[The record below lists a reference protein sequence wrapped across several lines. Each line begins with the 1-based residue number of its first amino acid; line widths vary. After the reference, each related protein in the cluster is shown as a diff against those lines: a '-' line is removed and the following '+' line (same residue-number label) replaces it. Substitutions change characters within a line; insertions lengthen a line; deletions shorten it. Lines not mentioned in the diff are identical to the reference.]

1 MPHNIY
7 IRDGRPA
14 IFVTETPAW
23 HGLGTVLQHPAT
35 AAEAIKAANLNWTV
49 SKQPVYAGDA
59 LRKRVPD
66 CFAIVRDDT
75 WNEQHEPAVL
85 GVVGSNY
92 TPLQNRDA
100 FTFFDPI
107 VGQNAAVYH
116 TAGALGVG
124 ERVWILAKL
133 PSTIRVIGDD
143 IADKY
148 LLLSNSHD
156 GNSAVQV
163 KFTPIRVVCENTLT
177 QALSEGPSLRVAHT
191 RDLRERLRMAAA
203 ILGVAQRR
211 FDELATLFQRIARI
225 PMREAKL
232 AEYLRRVF
240 PDPRPSHDE
249 ARYERA
255 RRQVQDDRAAAT
267 YFFDNG
273 KNSELNESRGTLWAA
288 YNGVAEYVDHARFT
302 KGTPDRRLNA
312 IWFGEGYSIKAR
324 AFTIAE
330 KSLSAW
336 VN

>member
-14 IFVTETPAW
+14 IFVTGEPAW
-23 HGLGTVLQHPAT
+23 HGLGTVLQRPAT
-35 AAEAIKAANLNWTV
+35 AAEAIQAANLNWTV
-49 SKQPVYAGDA
+49 SKQPVYAGDGQ
-59 LRKRVPD
+59 RKLIPD
-66 CFAIVRDDT
+66 YFAVVRDDT
-75 WNEQHEPAVL
+75 WKEQHEPAVL

-107 VGQNAAVYH
+107 VGDHAAVYH
-116 TAGALGVG
+116 TAGALGSG

-133 PSTIRVIGDD
+133 PTVIRVIGDD

-191 RDLRERLRMAAA
+191 RDLRERLRMAAVMLA
-203 ILGVAQRR
+203 AVQRR
-211 FDELATLFQRIARI
+211 FDELANIFQRMARV
-225 PMREAKL
+225 PMAQAML
-232 AEYLRRVF
+232 TEYLLRVF

-255 RRQVQDDRAAAT
+255 KRQVQGDRGAAA

-273 KNSELNESRGTLWAA
+273 KNMELRESIGTLWAA
-288 YNGVAEYVDHARFT
+288 YNGVAEYIDHGRFT
-302 KGTPDRRLNA
+302 KGTPDRRLNG

-336 VN
+336 AN